1 MPVSCSQHPAERQ
14 VHREL
19 WPGEGVALSV
29 GAEWKASGMFLDQV
43 CRVLRDSLPMM
54 PAV

>member
-1 MPVSCSQHPAERQ
+1 MPVSSSQHHAERQ

-19 WPGEGVALSV
+19 WPGEGVALPV
-29 GAEWKASGMFLDQV
+29 GAEQKASGMFLDQV